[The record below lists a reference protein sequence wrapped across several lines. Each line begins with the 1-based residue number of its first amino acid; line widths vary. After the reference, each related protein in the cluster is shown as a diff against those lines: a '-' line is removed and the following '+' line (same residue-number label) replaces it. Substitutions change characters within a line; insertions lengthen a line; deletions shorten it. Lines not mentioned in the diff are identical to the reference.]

1 MQIKSMRQFAIGLVG
16 LLAAAGG
23 SALWSPPGPSIAHA
37 AELEKADIAY
47 DLPVLGKVEVFRPN
61 GNPRGLVI
69 LLSDA
74 GGWTGADSILADR
87 LSTAGAL
94 VTGVSTPAFLRS
106 LDQQKGCVNS
116 NYALI
121 DLARDIQHR
130 MKLPTYM
137 KPVLMGRGMG
147 ASLAYATL
155 AAGPDGAYRGVVTT
169 GFSTALPT
177 KAHWCKSGT
186 LALSPQTRGH
196 HGWRIA
202 PAKSLP
208 SSWVTLEPA
217 NRSTALAPF
226 LASGRGGRL
235 IPIDPALDTAG
246 QLASATIPFLMPV
259 RPPQRPASRDVPLP
273 DDLPITLVTDPT
285 APRSDMMAVL
295 YSGDGGWVGLD
306 KDVAAQLAKAG
317 VPVVG
322 IDSLSY
328 FWSARTPAS
337 AAADLDAII
346 RAYASHWRRPKV
358 MLVGYSFGA
367 DVLPYIYAHLPQQT
381 RARVPAMA
389 LMGLSPNADFQFHLS
404 SWLNVEADDAYP
416 TIPAITRLRGLP
428 MLCIKGQ
435 AETDS
440 ACPSIPGNVAQ
451 VVTVPGGHHFDR
463 NAPLLA
469 RLILSRQTWGR
480 LPR

>member
-1 MQIKSMRQFAIGLVG
+1 MRVTKLRQIAIGMAA
-16 LLAAAGG
+16 LLFAAAG
-23 SALWSPPGPSIAHA
+23 SALWTPPGQQAAHA
-37 AELEKADIAY
+37 AEMEKPDIAY
-47 DLPVLGKVEVFRPN
+47 NLPVLGKVEVFRPN

-69 LLSDA
+69 MLSDA
-74 GGWTGADSILADR
+74 KGWTATDAIVANR
-87 LSTAGAL
+87 LSDAGAL
-94 VTGVSTPAFLRS
+94 VTGVSTPAFLHA
-106 LDQQKGCVNS
+106 LDQQKGCVNA
-116 NYALI
+116 NYAVI

-130 MKLPTYM
+130 LKLPSYM
-137 KPVLMGRGMG
+137 KPVLMGRGVG

-169 GFSTALPT
+169 GFTPTLPN

-186 LALSPQTRGH
+186 LALSAQPRGH
-196 HGWRIA
+196 IGWRIA

-208 SSWVTLEPA
+208 STWITLESSS
-217 NRSTALAPF
+217 RSTSLAPF
-226 LASGRGGRL
+226 LAAGRGGRL
-235 IPIDPALDTAG
+235 NPIDPARDPAT
-246 QLASATIPFLMPV
+246 QLASAAIPFLTPI
-259 RPPQRPASRDVPLP
+259 RPPQHLAQRDIPLP
-273 DDLPITLVTDPT
+273 DDLPITLVTDPA

-328 FWSARTPAS
+328 FWSARNPAG

-346 RAYASHWRRPKV
+346 RGYSSHWRRPKV

-367 DVLPYIYAHLPQQT
+367 DVLPYIYARLPQQT
-381 RARVPAMA
+381 RERVPAMA

-404 SWLNVEADDAYP
+404 SWINVESDDSYP

-428 MLCIKGQ
+428 MLCVKGQ

-440 ACPSIPGNVAQ
+440 ACPSIPKGVAQ

-469 RLILSRQTWGR
+469 RLILSQKAWGR
-480 LPR
+480 LPQ